1 MIPYLDYREAKRRLA
16 NAKETIELMG
26 GESEC
31 PDMVLGQ
38 RDYLELE
45 VEYFRQINGRFNKG
59 LLITLALCVIMVV
72 LHRYGVMYVQ

>member
-1 MIPYLDYREAKRRLA
+1 MIPYFDYLEAKRRLA

-45 VEYFRQINGRFNKG
+45 VEYFRERNGKYNLG
-59 LLITLALCVIMVV
+59 LLIGGIISVIIVV
-72 LHRYGVMYVQ
+72 LYRYGVLNV

>member
-1 MIPYLDYREAKRRLA
+1 
-16 NAKETIELMG
+16 MG

-45 VEYFRQINGRFNKG
+45 VEYFRERNGKYNLG
-59 LLITLALCVIMVV
+59 LLIGGIISVIIVV
-72 LHRYGVMYVQ
+72 LHRYGVLNV

>member
-1 MIPYLDYREAKRRLA
+1 MIPYLDYREAKKRLA

-45 VEYFRQINGRFNKG
+45 VEYFRQISGRFNIG
-59 LLITLALCVIMVV
+59 LLFTLVMCVIMVV
-72 LHRYGVMYVQ
+72 LHHYGVLNV

>member
-1 MIPYLDYREAKRRLA
+1 MIPYFDYREAKQRLA
-16 NAKETIELMG
+16 NARETIELMG

-45 VEYFRQINGRFNKG
+45 VEYFRERNGKYNLG
-59 LLITLALCVIMVV
+59 LLIGGIISVIIVV
-72 LHRYGVMYVQ
+72 LYRYGVLNV

>member
-1 MIPYLDYREAKRRLA
+1 MIPYFDYLEAKKRLD
-16 NAKETIELMG
+16 NARETIELMG

-45 VEYFRQINGRFNKG
+45 VEYFRERNGKYNLG
-59 LLITLALCVIMVV
+59 LLIGGIISVIIVV
-72 LHRYGVMYVQ
+72 LYRYGVLNV

>member
-1 MIPYLDYREAKRRLA
+1 MIPYFDYLEAKKRLD
-16 NAKETIELMG
+16 NARETIELMG

-45 VEYFRQINGRFNKG
+45 VEYFRQVNGRFNLG
-59 LLITLALCVIMVV
+59 MLLGGIICVIIAV
-72 LHRYGVMYVQ
+72 LYRYGVLNV

>member
-1 MIPYLDYREAKRRLA
+1 MIPYLDYREAKQRLA

-45 VEYFRQINGRFNKG
+45 VEYFRERNGKYNLG
-59 LLITLALCVIMVV
+59 LLIGGIISVIIVV
-72 LHRYGVMYVQ
+72 LYRYGVLNV

>member
-1 MIPYLDYREAKRRLA
+1 MIPYFDYLEAKRRLA
-16 NAKETIELMG
+16 NAKETIALMG

-45 VEYFRQINGRFNKG
+45 VEYFRERNGKYNLG
-59 LLITLALCVIMVV
+59 LLIGGIISVIIVV
-72 LHRYGVMYVQ
+72 LYRYGVLNV

>member
-1 MIPYLDYREAKRRLA
+1 MIPYLDYREAKKRLD

-45 VEYFRQINGRFNKG
+45 VEYFRIINGRFNVG
-59 LLITLALCVIMVV
+59 LLIGALLCVILYV
-72 LHRYGVMYVQ
+72 LRYYGVMNV

>member
-1 MIPYLDYREAKRRLA
+1 MIPYLDYREAKQRLA

-45 VEYFRQINGRFNKG
+45 VEYFRQVNGRFNLG
-59 LLITLALCVIMVV
+59 MLLGGIICVIIAV
-72 LHRYGVMYVQ
+72 LYRYGVLNV

>member
-1 MIPYLDYREAKRRLA
+1 MIPYLDYREAKQRLA

-45 VEYFRQINGRFNKG
+45 VEYFRERNGKFNLG
-59 LLITLALCVIMVV
+59 LLIGGIISVIIVV
-72 LHRYGVMYVQ
+72 LYRYGVFNV

>member
-1 MIPYLDYREAKRRLA
+1 MIPYLDYREAKQRLA

-45 VEYFRQINGRFNKG
+45 VEYFRERNGKYNLG
-59 LLITLALCVIMVV
+59 LLIGGIISVIIVV
-72 LHRYGVMYVQ
+72 LYRYGVLHV

>member
-1 MIPYLDYREAKRRLA
+1 MIPYLDYLEAKKRLA

-45 VEYFRQINGRFNKG
+45 VEYFRERNGKYNLG
-59 LLITLALCVIMVV
+59 LLIGGIISVIIVV
-72 LHRYGVMYVQ
+72 LHRYGVLNV

>member
-1 MIPYLDYREAKRRLA
+1 MIPYFDYREAKQRLA

-45 VEYFRQINGRFNKG
+45 VEYFRERNGKYNLG
-59 LLITLALCVIMVV
+59 LLIGGIISVIIVV
-72 LHRYGVMYVQ
+72 LYRYGVLNV